1 MKNIRGSK
9 LTLGYENTVIIDGV
23 SIEFPMNKITI
34 LIGAN
39 GCGKSTMVR
48 SFARLLKPMEGQ
60 VLLNGRNISTMVNK
74 DISKELAIL
83 PQNPIV
89 AGGITVRELVEMGR
103 FPYQNWQNK
112 LKAEDKEMVE
122 KALKDTNM
130 LEFKDRRLDSL
141 SGGQKQRVWI
151 AMVLAQGTDI
161 ILLDEPTTFLDVT
174 YQIEILDLIY
184 KLNREEGKTIVMVLH
199 DLNLSSR
206 YADHM
211 IALKDKRVYRQGT
224 PDQVVTK
231 DLIKDVFGMDCEII
245 KDPLYKTP
253 MLVPYSQA
261 IWSSSPASQAI

>member
-1 MKNIRGSK
+1 
-9 LTLGYENTVIIDGV
+9 
-23 SIEFPMNKITI
+23 
-34 LIGAN
+34 
-39 GCGKSTMVR
+39 
-48 SFARLLKPMEGQ
+48 
-60 VLLNGRNISTMVNK
+60 
-74 DISKELAIL
+74 
-83 PQNPIV
+83 
-89 AGGITVRELVEMGR
+89 
-103 FPYQNWQNK
+103 
-112 LKAEDKEMVE
+112 
-122 KALKDTNM
+122 M

-224 PDQVVTK
+224 R
-231 DLIKDVFGMDCEII
+231 L
-245 KDPLYKTP
+245 
-253 MLVPYSQA
+253 
-261 IWSSSPASQAI
+261 